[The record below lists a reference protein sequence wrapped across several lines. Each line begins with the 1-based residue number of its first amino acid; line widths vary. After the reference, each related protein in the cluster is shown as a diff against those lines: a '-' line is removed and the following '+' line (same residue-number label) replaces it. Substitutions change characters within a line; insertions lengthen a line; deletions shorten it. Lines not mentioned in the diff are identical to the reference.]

1 MELLHQIVNAIV
13 EIIKDFW
20 YIWIFLWMLLESSFF
35 PFPSEV
41 IMIPAWYLA
50 YKWEMNLILVI
61 MCWTLWSLAGA
72 WLNYILASKLWRKF
86 LLKILSEK
94 KINYLDEFFEKHG
107 HISTFTWRLIPW
119 VRQYI
124 SFPAWLAKMS
134 PVKFTFYT
142 SLWAWIWVT
151 ILALLGYFIWHQSQL
166 INKYLKE
173 ITLITLVFVIILI
186 WIYIFLQK
194 RKNKKCE
201 QN

>member
-1 MELLHQIVNAIV
+1 MELLHQIANAIV
-13 EIIKDFW
+13 EVIKGFW
-20 YIWIFLWMLLESSFF
+20 YIWIFLWMFLESSFF
-35 PFPSEV
+35 PFPSEI

-61 MCWTLWSLAGA
+61 ICGILWSLAGA
-72 WLNYILASKLWRKF
+72 WFNYFLASKLWRKF

-94 KINYLDEFFEKHG
+94 KVNYLDEFFKKHG

-134 PVKFTFYT
+134 PAKFTFYT
-142 SLWAWIWVT
+142 SLWAGIWVT
-151 ILALLGYFIWHQSQL
+151 VLALLGYFIWHQSQL

-173 ITLITLVFVIILI
+173 ITLITLLFVAVLI
-186 WIYIFLQK
+186 WIYVFLQK
-194 RKNKKCE
+194 RRNKKCE